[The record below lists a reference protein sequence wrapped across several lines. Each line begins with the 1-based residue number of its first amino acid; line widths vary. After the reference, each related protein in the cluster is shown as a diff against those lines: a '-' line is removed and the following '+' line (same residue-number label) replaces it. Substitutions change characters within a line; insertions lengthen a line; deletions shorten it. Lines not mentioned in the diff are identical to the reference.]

1 MAPSAFP
8 QRNCGKTLSRNFDV
22 IVSLA
27 AASTF
32 TSSLPFD
39 LCNELWSF
47 LEPSP
52 TLLKTNQ
59 PEAYFR
65 SGDSVSISFEYN
77 NLIIS
82 RSPCVVGL
90 RQLGQFPEFAWKT
103 NCEVLSACG
112 VQNGLVVSLSNSRL
126 LLLEY
131 KTPQPVNLRDQLAL
145 EASLGRCI
153 PKVASEKGK
162 LLYLSDRDNKRII
175 RADLVNGEV
184 LRYPSGNNVILRNFH
199 DSADVFMYTAHAGKR
214 VQAVAI
220 SPNGHWVASGDNS
233 GILRVWGSRG
243 DHADKGEFRLWN
255 GDIRGICWSP
265 DNQRIA
271 VCGSG
276 REVSAACIMWD
287 TGNKVETD
295 IGSYGKGRHT
305 NFVQGATFT
314 PSGDL
319 LLTCGSDGLVNVY
332 EGLTGDFLYAFPKL
346 PSTAFS
352 LACPD
357 DNTVVV
363 AYADKHVAGK
373 DAVITTCLDGRLL
386 KWSVPDGNLIETL
399 TGSSGRVG
407 RASSS

>member
-184 LRYPSGNNVILRNFH
+184 LRSPPMRGLPLISYEFAVLDGVVFIVNMLDSTILCWNSSGGLSATWCVITRTIPRPRGLSLGLQGRCLYVSSALDEHLYRVNLH
-199 DSADVFMYTAHAGKR
+199 DDFR
-214 VQAVAI
+214 VEKVCYVGQAQQLSY
-220 SPNGHWVASGDNS
+220 SPG
-233 GILRVWGSRG
+233 RG
-243 DHADKGEFRLWN
+243 L
-255 GDIRGICWSP
+255 
-265 DNQRIA
+265 IA
-271 VCGSG
+271 LVNTYFN
-276 REVSAACIMWD
+276 R
-287 TGNKVETD
+287 VETWQEACWL
-295 IGSYGKGRHT
+295 GT
-305 NFVQGATFT
+305 
-314 PSGDL
+314 
-319 LLTCGSDGLVNVY
+319 SD
-332 EGLTGDFLYAFPKL
+332 
-346 PSTAFS
+346 
-352 LACPD
+352 
-357 DNTVVV
+357 
-363 AYADKHVAGK
+363 
-373 DAVITTCLDGRLL
+373 
-386 KWSVPDGNLIETL
+386 
-399 TGSSGRVG
+399 
-407 RASSS
+407 